1 MSARIFISYRTG
13 DGADKATALARDLG
27 RVFGSDAVF
36 LDKEDLPGGSAWRQ
50 EIGRTLQQQPV
61 LLLLLTPQ
69 LIEATG
75 PDGRLRIADADDPVR
90 REVELALAAGAHLI
104 PVLCDG
110 LQSPPDATRLPA
122 PFNRIGELTWRK
134 LRAYDWAHDVERLVS
149 DLVAL
154 GVPRVASAAAAPAD
168 VSTTTPPG
176 PATAAATASRPAAA
190 WLIAAG
196 LVLAVAAGT
205 ARWWWPGRGV
215 DSATPA
221 SSAAA
226 PADQAG
232 PAVGGRWLAT
242 LSRGERVAAVFTQT
256 GDRLTLA
263 TEPIPIANRAD
274 WADYRKFWRERFAA
288 ELDAVMYR
296 GEGALLTD
304 PGQPA
309 RIDIAL
315 KVHAVPDSGE
325 PIDGGNLSATLS
337 ADGRQLTGSLWLNG
351 EQASQPAQ
359 LAR

>member
-1 MSARIFISYRTG
+1 MAARIFISYRTG

-27 RVFGSDAVF
+27 QVFGSDAVF
-36 LDKEDLPGGSAWRQ
+36 LDKEDLPGGSAWRE
-50 EIGRTLQQQPV
+50 EIGRALQQQPV

-90 REVELALAAGAHLI
+90 REVELALQASAHLI

-134 LRAYDWAHDVERLVS
+134 LRAYDWAHDVDRLVA

-154 GVPRVASAAAAPAD
+154 GVPRVAAAPAATGASGTAAAPSAPVAPARRRATTGLVAGALAIVAAAA
-168 VSTTTPPG
+168 VS
-176 PATAAATASRPAAA
+176 
-190 WLIAAG
+190 
-196 LVLAVAAGT
+196 
-205 ARWWWPGRGV
+205 WWWPGRRP
-215 DSATPA
+215 DKP
-221 SSAAA
+221 A
-226 PADQAG
+226 PAAG
-232 PAVGGRWLAT
+232 PQLAGRWLAT
-242 LSRGERVAAVFTQT
+242 LSRGERVIAVFTQA

-263 TEPIPIANRAD
+263 TEPIPIASRAD
-274 WADYRKFWRERFAA
+274 WADYRRFWRERFAS
-288 ELDAVMYR
+288 ELDNVMYR
-296 GEGALLTD
+296 GEGLLLTD

-337 ADGRQLTGSLWLNG
+337 ADGAQLSGTLWLNG

-359 LAR
+359 LVREIRP

>member
-1 MSARIFISYRTG
+1 MAARIFISYRTG

-27 RVFGSDAVF
+27 QVFGSDAVF

-90 REVELALAAGAHLI
+90 REVELALEASAHLI

-110 LQSPPDATRLPA
+110 LQGPPDATRLPA

-134 LRAYDWAHDVERLVS
+134 LRAYDWAHDVERLVV

-154 GVPRVASAAAAPAD
+154 GVPRVAGDPAAASATTTPAPAPAAAAPTRRW
-168 VSTTTPPG
+168 V
-176 PATAAATASRPAAA
+176 ATGLVAAT
-190 WLIAAG
+190 
-196 LVLAVAAGT
+196 LAVAA
-205 ARWWWPGRGV
+205 AASLSWWWSDR
-215 DSATPA
+215 TPD
-221 SSAAA
+221 A
-226 PADQAG
+226 PAPAAG
-232 PAVGGRWLAT
+232 IGQNLAGRWLAT
-242 LSRGERVAAVFTQT
+242 LSRGERVVAVFTQA

-263 TEPIPIANRAD
+263 TEPIPIASRTD
-274 WADYRKFWRERFAA
+274 WADYRKFWRERFASD
-288 ELDAVMYR
+288 LDSVMYR
-296 GEGALLTD
+296 GEGLLLTD

-325 PIDGGNLSATLS
+325 PVDGGNLSATLS
-337 ADGRQLTGSLWLNG
+337 ADGAQLSGTLWLNG
-351 EQASQPAQ
+351 EQSSQPALLQ
-359 LAR
+359 RERQP

>member
-1 MSARIFISYRTG
+1 MGARIFISYRTG

-50 EIGRTLQQQPV
+50 EIGRALQQQPV

-90 REVELALAAGAHLI
+90 REVELALEASAHLI

-134 LRAYDWAHDVERLVS
+134 LRAYDWAHDVERLVA

-154 GVPRVASAAAAPAD
+154 GVPRVADGPATDGAAAA
-168 VSTTTPPG
+168 G
-176 PATAAATASRPAAA
+176 PAPAPHAPARRSAT
-190 WLIAAG
+190 AG
-196 LVLAVAAGT
+196 LVVAALAVTAAVAVSWWWSGRKPDTPAPAAGT
-205 ARWWWPGRGV
+205 
-215 DSATPA
+215 
-221 SSAAA
+221 
-226 PADQAG
+226 G
-232 PAVGGRWLAT
+232 PNLAGRWLAT
-242 LSRGERVAAVFTQT
+242 LSRGERVAAVFTQS

-263 TEPIPIANRAD
+263 TEPIPIADRAD
-274 WADYRKFWRERFAA
+274 WADYRKFWRERFASD
-288 ELDAVMYR
+288 LDSVMYR
-296 GEGALLTD
+296 GEGLLHAD

-315 KVHAVPDSGE
+315 KLHAVPDSGE
-325 PIDGGNLSATLS
+325 PVDGGNISATLS
-337 ADGRQLTGSLWLNG
+337 ADGAQLSGTLWLNG

-359 LAR
+359 LVRETRP